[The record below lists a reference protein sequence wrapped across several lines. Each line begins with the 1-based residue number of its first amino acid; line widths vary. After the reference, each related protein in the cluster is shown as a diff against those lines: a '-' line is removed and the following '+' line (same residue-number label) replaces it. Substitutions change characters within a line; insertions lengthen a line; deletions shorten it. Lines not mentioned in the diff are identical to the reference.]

1 MNIKQAIGILQ
12 THNKWRRGCDIEP
25 MTNPTTLGI
34 AIDTV
39 IEHVKNNGVSYDV
52 IKCDCTAC
60 SGSGRYCEYPC
71 SSCEGTGKETDL

>member
-12 THNKWRRGCDIEP
+12 IHNKWRRGCDIEP

-39 IEHVKNNGVSYDV
+39 VEY
-52 IKCDCTAC
+52 IKELELNKLSKLD
-60 SGSGRYCEYPC
+60 
-71 SSCEGTGKETDL
+71 